1 MIDEF
6 ATAAERAEYIKFNR
20 DCRCQLEALWMIDHP
35 KDGVR
40 KIAREFGDVSKS
52 QVHRDLQR
60 LKDIDY
66 SLFLQCRQIMYKHKR
81 KYRR

>member
-1 MIDEF
+1 MTDEF
-6 ATAAERAEYIKFNR
+6 VTAAERAEYEKFNR
-20 DCRCQLEALWMIDHP
+20 DCRCKLEALWMINNP

-40 KIAREFGDVSKS
+40 KIAREFADISKS

-66 SLFLQCRQIMYKHKR
+66 DLFLQCRHIMYTHKR
-81 KYRR
+81 KR